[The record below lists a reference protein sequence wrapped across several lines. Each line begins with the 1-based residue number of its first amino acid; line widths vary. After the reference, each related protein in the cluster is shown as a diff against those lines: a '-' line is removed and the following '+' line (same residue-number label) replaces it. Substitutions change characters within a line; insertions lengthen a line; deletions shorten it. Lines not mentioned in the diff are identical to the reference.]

1 VWDVELIPNTYYL
14 PRDEALRN
22 SATPTVGS
30 GGRMQI
36 GDGKS
41 EIQNLPGWARA
52 FLIPNSDSASCIL
65 QVIWRQP

>member
-1 VWDVELIPNTYYL
+1 MWDVELIPNTYYL

-41 EIQNLPGWARA
+41 EIQNPKSPGVGAC
-52 FLIPNSDSASCIL
+52 IPNS
-65 QVIWRQP
+65 